1 MCGIFYI
8 NDDNTDNTDNTVNT
22 VNDKDKSEKIK
33 NCINTI
39 KHRGPDNTN
48 IINLSNHETLGF
60 HRLVING
67 LNSNSDQPMT
77 LNNETYLLCNGEIY
91 NHEIL
96 AKKYDIQCTTGSDC
110 EIILHMYKRFGFDQ
124 TIEELDGEFAIILVT
139 PDNVYVARDPY
150 GVRALY
156 IATDSNNPLKLGLS
170 SECKALYPLFNPS
183 EIRQFEPGS
192 ILHFNKITGNYML
205 RTYYNFS
212 NTFTYMKN
220 VNDDECIKKI
230 KDLLINSVKK
240 RIMCARLDK
249 TNNAPAIGAY
259 LSGGFDSSAIASIL
273 QRELKTKLETFSIGF
288 KGSPDLFYAQ
298 KVADFIGS
306 NHHEYIITE
315 QEALE
320 TIPEVIRMIET
331 YDITTIRASTMMYLL
346 SKYIKRDS
354 NVVVMLS
361 GEGSDEASGSYRYFH
376 NAPNATLF
384 HEETERLLKD
394 LCYFDN
400 LRADKSSAAWGLEIR
415 VPFLDVDFLKYYMN
429 LPSYKKTQE
438 GLEKYLLRKAMI
450 GYLPNDVLY
459 RPKEAM
465 SDGVSQHGRSW
476 STIIQSEAIRSTGIQ
491 NGIKAEKELYLSI
504 FRKHYAGCDSQIP
517 YYWLPKWCGDV
528 EDPSARVL
536 SIYNATI

>member
-8 NDDNTDNTDNTVNT
+8 NHDNTDNT
-22 VNDKDKSEKIK
+22 EEIK
-33 NCINTI
+33 KCINTI

-48 IINLSNHETLGF
+48 IINLSKYETLGF

-67 LNSNSDQPMT
+67 LNNKSDQPMT

-96 AKKYDIQCTTGSDC
+96 AKKYDIECTTGSDC
-110 EIILHMYKRFGFDQ
+110 EIILHMYNRFGFDQ
-124 TIEELDGEFAIILVT
+124 TIEELDGEFAVILVT

-156 IATDSNNPLKLGLS
+156 IATDSNNILKFGLA

-192 ILHFNKITGNYML
+192 IGHFNKTTVNYTL
-205 RTYYNFS
+205 RTYYNFT
-212 NTFTYMKN
+212 NTLEPIVT
-220 VNDDECIKKI
+220 DDECIKKI

-240 RIMCARLDK
+240 RIMCARIDK

-288 KGSPDLFYAQ
+288 EGSPDLFYAR

-315 QEALE
+315 QEALQA
-320 TIPEVIRMIET
+320 IPEVIRMIET
-331 YDITTIRASTMMYLL
+331 YDTTTIRASTMMYLL

-376 NAPNATLF
+376 NAPNSILF

-415 VPFLDVDFLKYYMN
+415 VPFLDVDFLKYYMT

-450 GYLPNDVLY
+450 GYLPDDVLY

-476 STIIQSEAIRSTGIQ
+476 STIIQTEAIRSTGIQ
-491 NGIKAEKELYLSI
+491 NGIKAEKELYRSVFI
-504 FRKHYAGCDSQIP
+504 KHYAGCDSQIP

-536 SIYNATI
+536 SIYNATL